1 MPDLSLLDWT
11 LLCVGVFCIGIAK
24 TAVGGAGSIAVAAF
38 ALVLP
43 ARESTGAI
51 MPLLIAGDLI
61 AVAIYRHHTNWR
73 LIRRLLPW
81 VAVGVVGGA
90 GFVAVAD
97 DSVMRRVIGGV
108 LLALALLQ
116 LVTRGGRLAERLGDP
131 GAGPRSA
138 GQHVGG
144 VLAGV
149 AAGFVSMVANVAGTV
164 TTIYLLLSGLTK
176 LQFLGTTAWFFLL
189 VNLFKLPFSIGLGLV
204 QPAAL
209 QLDLVLLPVVG
220 VGALAGVL
228 LVRRM
233 DQAQFEKAVLVLA
246 CLSAVPLL
254 L

>member
-1 MPDLSLLDWT
+1 MPDLSTLDWAV
-11 LLCVGVFCIGIAK
+11 LCVGVICIGIAK

-43 ARESTGAI
+43 ARESTGTI
-51 MPLLIAGDLI
+51 LPLLIAGDLV
-61 AVAIYRHHTNWR
+61 AVAVYRRHTSWR

-81 VAVGVVGGA
+81 VALGVVGGA
-90 GFVAVAD
+90 GFLGVTD

-108 LLALALLQ
+108 LLALAGLQ
-116 LVTRGGRLAERLGDP
+116 LLTHGGRLAERLGDP
-131 GAGPRSA
+131 GEGPRSV
-138 GQHVGG
+138 GQHLAG

-149 AAGFVSMVANVAGTV
+149 AAGFVTMVANVAGTV

-176 LQFLGTTAWFFLL
+176 MEFLGTTAWFFLL
-189 VNLFKLPFSIGLGLV
+189 VNLFKLPFSIHLGLV

-209 QLDLVLLPVVG
+209 QLDLVLLPLVG

-228 LVRRM
+228 LVRRL
-233 DQAQFEKAVLVLA
+233 DQRQFESAVLVLA
-246 CLSAVPLL
+246 CISAVPLL